1 MEYFQKRMEYFQ
13 KRMEYSAECQPA
25 ITKALPLQ
33 ISKREFYEK
42 SFYCRRGIK
51 QKAAHL
57 GGTLLL
63 SLVVSGLYLDLH
75 LNTTGE
81 FELHQSINSLSCR
94 AVDVNQ
100 TLEV

>member
-1 MEYFQKRMEYFQ
+1 MEYFQ